1 MNSVDGK
8 GEEWKGESKHLIFY
22 VRVSSEGCKEKKAK
36 ACCRLWV
43 PKFAIVSMTVLVC
56 MEKGS
61 EMGKDKAVTI
71 KGNAHF
77 QKSLMVNAVYADK
90 YIALIRHDCNKSKVK
105 GGMIKL
111 RQGPTFFLCSIHQ
124 LMQSQTFFSF

>member
-1 MNSVDGK
+1 MNSVVGK

-61 EMGKDKAVTI
+61 EMGKVLWSTWSGYTGTCDIA
-71 KGNAHF
+71 
-77 QKSLMVNAVYADK
+77 SLITFGLNY
-90 YIALIRHDCNKSKVK
+90 CNFV
-105 GGMIKL
+105 
-111 RQGPTFFLCSIHQ
+111 
-124 LMQSQTFFSF
+124 